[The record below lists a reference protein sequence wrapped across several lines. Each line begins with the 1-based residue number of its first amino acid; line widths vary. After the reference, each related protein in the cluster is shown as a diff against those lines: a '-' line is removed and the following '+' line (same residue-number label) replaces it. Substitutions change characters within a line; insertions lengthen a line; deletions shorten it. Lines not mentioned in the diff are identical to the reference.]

1 MSSRAERMLEEF
13 RRRGMKVTPQR
24 HLLCSLVAEASDHPT
39 VEAVYARASE
49 RMATI
54 SLKTVYTTLGELAEL
69 GCIRL
74 VSLGSGGLRVDPDPS
89 PHAHLVC
96 RHCGRVVDQ
105 PLHDESSSL
114 LAKAQDLGFEIE
126 EQDVIY
132 RGRCVHCRRR
142 DVGSEESV
150 EKRVG

>member
-1 MSSRAERMLEEF
+1 MTSRAERMLEEL
-13 RRRGMKVTPQR
+13 RRHGLKVTPQR
-24 HLLCSLVAEASDHPT
+24 HLLCTLVAEASDHPT
-39 VEAVYARASE
+39 VETVYARASE
-49 RMATI
+49 RMGTI

-105 PLHDESSSL
+105 PLHHDSGSL
-114 LAKAQDLGFEIE
+114 LAKAHDLGFEVE

-132 RGRCVHCRRR
+132 RGRCAHCRRG
-142 DVGSEESV
+142 DSAGEESV
-150 EKRVG
+150 EERVD

>member
-1 MSSRAERMLEEF
+1 MIARAERLLEEF
-13 RRRGMKVTPQR
+13 KRHGMKVTPQR
-24 HLLCSLVAEASDHPT
+24 HLLCSLVAEAFDHPT
-39 VEAVYARASE
+39 VETIYARATQ

-54 SLKTVYTTLGELAEL
+54 SLKTVYSTLGELAEL

-74 VSLGSGGLRVDPDPS
+74 ISVGSGGLRVDPDPS

-96 RHCGRVVDQ
+96 RNCGQILDQ
-105 PLHDESSSL
+105 PLQHDSASA

-132 RGRCVHCRRR
+132 RGRCAHCRA
-142 DVGSEESV
+142 S
-150 EKRVG
+150 